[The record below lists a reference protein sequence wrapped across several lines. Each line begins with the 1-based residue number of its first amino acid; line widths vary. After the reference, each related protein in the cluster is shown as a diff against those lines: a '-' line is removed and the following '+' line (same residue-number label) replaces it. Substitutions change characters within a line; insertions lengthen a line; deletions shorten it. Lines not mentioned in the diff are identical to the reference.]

1 MDGAVLA
8 DPIMERLRSRFPM
21 YHETAYLFILAA
33 LHYTIERLGEARVR
47 RPEAEGGPHISGRE
61 LAAGC
66 RDLAIERYGPMARS
80 VLEYWGL
87 RATRDFGEIVF
98 ALVELGILVKQDGD
112 SLDDFDG
119 VFGFAE
125 AFERDYP
132 WACPQRIEQ
141 D

>member
-8 DPIMERLRSRFPM
+8 DPIMERLRRRYPM
-21 YHETAYLFILAA
+21 YHETAYLFLLAA
-33 LHYTIERLGEARVR
+33 LHYTIERLGEAR
-47 RPEAEGGPHISGRE
+47 HISGRE
-61 LAAGC
+61 LASGC

-87 RATRDFGEIVF
+87 RGTRDFGEIVF

-112 SLDDFDG
+112 SVDDFDG
-119 VFGFAE
+119 VFAFSE

-132 WACPQRIEQ
+132 WACPQRIEH

>member
-8 DPIMERLRSRFPM
+8 DPIMERLRRRYPM

-33 LHYTIERLGEARVR
+33 LHYTIERLGEAR
-47 RPEAEGGPHISGRE
+47 HISGRE
-61 LAAGC
+61 LASGC

-87 RATRDFGEIVF
+87 RGTRDFGEIVF

-112 SLDDFDG
+112 SVDDFDG
-119 VFGFAE
+119 VFCFAE

-132 WACPQRIEQ
+132 WACPRRIEQ

>member
-8 DPIMERLRSRFPM
+8 DPIMERLRRRYPM

-33 LHYTIERLGEARVR
+33 LHYTIERLGEAR
-47 RPEAEGGPHISGRE
+47 HISGCE

-87 RATRDFGEIVF
+87 RGTRDFGEIVF

-132 WACPQRIEQ
+132 WACPQRIEH

>member
-8 DPIMERLRSRFPM
+8 EPIMERLRTRYPG

-33 LHYTIERLGEARVR
+33 LHYTIERLGEAR
-47 RPEAEGGPHISGRE
+47 HITGHE

-98 ALVELGILVKQDGD
+98 ALVDLGILVAQPGD
-112 SLDDFDG
+112 SLGDFDG
-119 VFGFAE
+119 VFCFAE

-132 WACPQRIEQ
+132 WACPSIPH

>member
-8 DPIMERLRSRFPM
+8 EPIMERLRTRYPM

-33 LHYTIERLGEARVR
+33 LHYTIERLGEAR
-47 RPEAEGGPHISGRE
+47 HITGRE

-87 RATRDFGEIVF
+87 RGTRDFGEIVF
-98 ALVELGILVKQDGD
+98 ALVDLGILVAQPGD

-119 VFGFAE
+119 VFCFAE

-132 WACPQRIEQ
+132 WACPSRISH